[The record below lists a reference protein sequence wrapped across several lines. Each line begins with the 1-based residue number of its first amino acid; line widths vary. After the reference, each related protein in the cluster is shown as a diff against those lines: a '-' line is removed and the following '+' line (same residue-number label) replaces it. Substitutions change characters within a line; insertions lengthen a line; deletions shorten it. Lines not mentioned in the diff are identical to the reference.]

1 MLKRL
6 LFALFAVVML
16 SPVALFAQTDPLP
29 DVKKAGLDAITA
41 LTPIVGLFVLWA
53 LKLAWSKVPASIILI
68 AGPMLGIALN
78 YGLAYMTNHPAGDP
92 VLAAFLGAVA
102 TWLREFGS
110 TVVSKG
116 MAGPVST
123 TKLSF

>member
-6 LFALFAVVML
+6 LFALFVVVML

-29 DVKKAGLDAITA
+29 DVKKAGIDAITA
-41 LTPIVGLFVLWA
+41 MTPVVGLFVLWA
-53 LKLAWSKVPASIILI
+53 LKLAWSKIPASLVLI
-68 AGPMLGIALN
+68 AGPVLGIVLN
-78 YGLAYMTNHPAGDP
+78 YGIAYMTNHPAGDP

-110 TVVSKG
+110 TVMSKG
-116 MAGPVST
+116 VTGSVSA
-123 TKLSF
+123 TKASF